1 MVGLEV
7 ADLRLRAEGF
17 LLFFLLG
24 HSLAHLV
31 QVGSDVGLLL
41 QVLDI
46 VVSVVLFE
54 LQLPVF
60 IQPVVIVRKSW
71 VYLDHHQIHLLLL
84 EDLLFELEG
93 FQLEAQLKKRRIDG
107 HKGKRDAFMCLDIRS
122 DLLGQFMQS
131 FADSFL
137 AFLAQTFP
145 NHKMGVHKPG
155 KQSMRCQLLLDR

>member
-1 MVGLEV
+1 MGLEV

-54 LQLPVF
+54 LQLSVF
-60 IQPVVIVRKSW
+60 IEPVVIMRKSW
-71 VYLDHHQIHLLLL
+71 VYLDHHHMHLLLL
-84 EDLLFELEG
+84 EDLLVELKC
-93 FQLEAQLKKRRIDG
+93 FQLESQFKKGRIDG
-107 HKGKRDAFMCLDIRS
+107 HKRKRDALLCLDIRS
-122 DLLGQFMQS
+122 DLPGQFMQS

-137 AFLAQTFP
+137 ALLVQTLP
-145 NHKMGVHKPG
+145 NHKMGVHKPR
-155 KQSMRCQLLLDR
+155 KQSMWCQLLLYR